1 MKGYLGR
8 NDIFASC
15 SKDKTIV
22 VWDFQKGEKLVTYY
36 DTSIL
41 FKIFYS
47 KTNNFI
53 ISTNKNRE
61 LSFWDLETRIKKP
74 TNFPFTFHKFDNKVT
89 FLEFFK
95 NCCGEE
101 TVCIG

>member
-1 MKGYLGR
+1 MKGSQGR
-8 NDIFASC
+8 NDIFASS

-36 DTSIL
+36 DNSII

-47 KTNNFI
+47 KNNNFI
-53 ISTNKNRE
+53 ISINKNRE
-61 LSFWDLETRIKKP
+61 ICFWDLDNTEVKP
-74 TNFPFTFHKFDNKVT
+74 HTFHKFDNKVN